1 MDCKMVVEDT
11 NLKPNR
17 SEYDFII
24 NKCCSLL
31 LVYKSYIVVFD
42 RQQTNDSAHALPD
55 KIELETLRESHFQIT
70 SQYY

>member
-1 MDCKMVVEDT
+1 MVVEDT

-42 RQQTNDSAHALPD
+42 RQQVNDSTHVLPER
-55 KIELETLRESHFQIT
+55 IEPETLRVSH
-70 SQYY
+70 S